1 MKIFKR
7 SLDLPVILTFPKQ
20 QSCSLVAKMER
31 TQIDE
36 ATEVGK
42 TSVKYQKE
50 NSTTTKKAQ
59 QNKTNLQLI
68 IHPGQTLAPHS
79 AFLFLKLLAPRR
91 LSNAATASK
100 ASLNTDDEEL
110 KQK

>member
-59 QNKTNLQLI
+59 QNKTNLRLV
-68 IHPGQTLAPHS
+68 IHPGQTLAPHCFPIS
-79 AFLFLKLLAPRR
+79 ETFSTWKI
-91 LSNAATASK
+91 SNAATASK